1 MPGKRSYTRLEDI
14 ELDEETAHRVEQ
26 MVEQAEQDIAELKG
40 EVQVNFRW
48 SREQL
53 EIVKHAAGLHG
64 VPYQTYLKQAT
75 IRQAITDLKDAAAA
89 GLRR

>member
-1 MPGKRSYTRLEDI
+1 VPGKRSYTRLDDV
-14 ELDEETAHRVEQ
+14 ELDEETTRKVEEL
-26 MVEQAEQDIAELKG
+26 VEQAEQDIAELKD

-48 SREQL
+48 SRGQL
-53 EIVKHAAGLHG
+53 ELVKRAAALHG

-89 GLRR
+89 GVRR